1 MRYAK
6 TSVVIALMAIVLPC
20 QTYAQD
26 LSADM
31 PAQTVC
37 GSYNN
42 PNLAGAATSM
52 CNSLLPG
59 FKTIANTTFKFNT
72 QLLIVGRQC
81 GAINAFFD
89 PQSKAVVVCYEL
101 WNDIANRL
109 KRDMQYTDSQR
120 GQLAAGAMF
129 FAFMHEL
136 GHAVINL
143 YNVPVFGREE
153 DAADQIATMM
163 MVALIK
169 TKPDVE
175 RGFTAGAHW
184 FFGNRQFVLF
194 KSAFSDEHAVNPQ
207 RQYNIACWV
216 YGSDPQRYLPFAQY
230 AKLPAARAQ
239 RCPSE
244 WQQMLNATRQ
254 MLAEHIKH

>member
-1 MRYAK
+1 M
-6 TSVVIALMAIVLPC
+6 VVISC
-20 QTYAQD
+20 KTNAQE
-26 LSADM
+26 LGAEV
-31 PAQTVC
+31 PVQTVC
-37 GSYNN
+37 GSYSN

-52 CNSLLPG
+52 CNSFLPG
-59 FKTIANTTFKFNT
+59 FKTIANTTFRFDT
-72 QLLIVGRQC
+72 QLLIE
-81 GAINAFFD
+81 
-89 PQSKAVVVCYEL
+89 PQSKSVVVCYEL

-109 KRDMQYTDSQR
+109 KREMQYTDAQR

-244 WQQMLNATRQ
+244 WQQMINATRQ
-254 MLAEHIKH
+254 MLSEHIKH